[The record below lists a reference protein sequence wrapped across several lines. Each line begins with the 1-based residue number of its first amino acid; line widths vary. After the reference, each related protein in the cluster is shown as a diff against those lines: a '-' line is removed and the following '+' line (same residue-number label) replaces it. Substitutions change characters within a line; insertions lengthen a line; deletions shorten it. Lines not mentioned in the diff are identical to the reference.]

1 MKIKKNKQ
9 ISSEKYFGTDNIYVR
24 KKCASLNKYD
34 QVVQMTSL
42 QDLVPI
48 QRLKSI
54 VGMKGVKGSRQLLV
68 VKNGDDP
75 PPPLRKNSARG
86 GR

>member
-1 MKIKKNKQ
+1 M
-9 ISSEKYFGTDNIYVR
+9 R

-34 QVVQMTSL
+34 QDVQMTSL

-48 QRLKSI
+48 QRFKLI

-75 PPPLRKNSARG
+75 PPFLRKNSARG
-86 GR
+86 GRI